1 MPVQDALGSEY
12 FDISK
17 AGSNPTSKLDSI
29 TVDFFLVKERAGQA
43 SASVRCSGSDILSLR
58 GR

>member
-1 MPVQDALGSEY
+1 MPVQDALGAEY

-17 AGSNPTSKLDSI
+17 AGSNLTSKLDSI

-43 SASVRCSGSDILSLR
+43 SASVGALDLIF
-58 GR
+58 